1 MADSETCFVVM
12 AIGPQK
18 VGDNTVS
25 AETLRDNYVNVIK
38 TALERA
44 RPGILVE
51 RADDCSSPGT
61 ISTDILTH
69 LMFDTIVV
77 ADVTFPN
84 PNVFYELGIRHACKP
99 GTLLIRDKSSS
110 DRTPFDISHQRYIEY
125 DCTPKGIGELA
136 DRFRDYFAWFD
147 KNAETPDN
155 QLLQLARLIKYSFPQ
170 YGEKKAEK
178 LMDAFGDFAVMML
191 QSPETFQAFLSPDAT
206 EQDKQQLMF
215 KLLGSNPEMAKQ
227 MFRIAMTPN

>member
-1 MADSETCFVVM
+1 MPDSETCFVVM

-18 VGDNTVS
+18 VGDSTVT

-77 ADVTFPN
+77 VDVTFPN
-84 PNVFYELGIRHACKP
+84 PNVFYELGVRHACKP
-99 GTLLIRDKSSS
+99 GTVLIRDKSFA
-110 DRTPFDISHQRYIEY
+110 DRTPFDISHQRYFEY
-125 DCTPKGIGELA
+125 ECTPKGVGELA
-136 DRFRDYFAWFD
+136 DKFRDYFTWFD

-191 QSPETFQAFLSPDAT
+191 QSPETMQALQSPNAT
-206 EQDKQQLMF
+206 DQEKQRLVL
-215 KLLGSNPEMAKQ
+215 KLLASNPEMAKQ
-227 MFRIAMTPN
+227 IFRIAMTPN